1 MVKALAISMNGQRL
15 GRLLLEKG
23 ELEFVYDDA
32 WLTYAGRRSLSH
44 TLPLTQVRHV
54 GKAVESFFFNLL
66 PDNPDDIL
74 KLTKNLRLTGGDAL
88 ALLGEIG
95 RDCSGAVQ
103 VVPEGELP
111 AAADAKQGS
120 LLSMSEIEHML
131 KNLAEAPLG
140 LTIDSPFRLAL
151 AGAQAKTALLK
162 TDDGW
167 ALPFNGTPTTHIFKA
182 PMGLV
187 GNRFDFSDSVE
198 NEWLCLEIA
207 RAFGLP
213 TAKAEIARFGDQKAL
228 VVERFDRRPVNGV
241 IYRLPTEDFCQ
252 ALGIAPEKKYEVDGG
267 PGIRDIMRVLDES
280 SSSDLDRRNFM
291 AMQVLLWLINS
302 TDGHAKNY
310 SIFIA
315 AGDEF
320 SMTPFY
326 DVMSIEPLVAAGVLP
341 GQRAK
346 LAMGLIGKNKHYVT
360 NTIQVRHFLSTA
372 QAVGFPEE
380 EMRAVL
386 KHFADNAAGL
396 VEKLRASLPEDFPTT
411 TSEPIF
417 AVLLKRVEKIR
428 QFLSA

>member
-1 MVKALAISMNGQRL
+1 MNGLRVGRLTQRL
-15 GRLLLEKG
+15 GKWC
-23 ELEFVYDDA
+23 FTYDDK
-32 WLTYAGRRSLSH
+32 WLNSNESRSLSRS
-44 TLPLTQVRHV
+44 LPLDNISHE
-54 GKAVESFFFNLL
+54 GESVNGYFGNLL
-66 PDNPDDIL
+66 PDNPDALSRLVQIL
-74 KLTKNLRLTGGDAL
+74 RIKNVGMF
-88 ALLGEIG
+88 EILEQVG
-95 RDCSGAVQ
+95 RDCIGAVQ
-103 VVPEGELP
+103 IYPEGTEP
-111 AAADAKQGS
+111 PSPYVTQSRK
-120 LLSMSEIEHML
+120 LSMHDIEKIL
-131 KNLAEAPLG
+131 QNLDTSPLG
-140 LTIDSPFRLAL
+140 LTDDTEFRISI

-167 ALPFNGTPTTHIFKA
+167 ALPLKATPTTHIFKA

-187 GNRFDFSDSVE
+187 GNRFDFSDSCE

-213 TAKAEIARFGDQKAL
+213 TAKSEIARFGEQKAL
-228 VVERFDRRPVNGV
+228 VVERFDRKPVDGV

-252 ALGIAPEKKYEVDGG
+252 TLGIAPEKKYEVDGG
-267 PGIRDIMRVLDES
+267 PGIRDIMQVLEES

-341 GQRAK
+341 GQKAK

-372 QAVGFPEE
+372 QAVGFSEE
-380 EMRAVL
+380 EMREVL
-386 KHFADNAAGL
+386 KYFADNATGV
-396 VEKLRASLPEDFPTT
+396 VEKLSALLPADFPTT

-417 AVLLKRVEKIR
+417 AVLLNRAEKIR
-428 QFLSA
+428 QFLGA